1 MGIISVAKRNMKT
14 RKAKGFSKKELKEAQ
29 ISLDEALRHG
39 IPVDTR
45 RSSKHEDNVQ
55 TLRTFIEETKSIVPK
70 KEETKVAKSKIE
82 NIEGIGPTYAQKL
95 IEIGI
100 KTTEDLLQAGSAPKG
115 REDIA
120 AKTGISKKLILE
132 WVNLADLFRIKGIG
146 EEYSDLLEEAGVDTV
161 VELSRR
167 VPENLHAKVTSVNE
181 TKKLVRRPP
190 SLEEIREWI
199 EQAKELPRKI
209 EY

>member
-1 MGIISVAKRNMKT
+1 MGVISVAKRNMKT
-14 RKAKGFSKKELKEAQ
+14 RKAKGFSKKELKEAE

-45 RSSKHEDNVQ
+45 RSSKYEDNVQ
-55 TLRTFIEETKSIVPK
+55 TLRTFMEETKSIVSK
-70 KEETKVAKSKIE
+70 KEEAKVARARSKIE

-132 WVNLADLFRIKGIG
+132 
-146 EEYSDLLEEAGVDTV
+146 
-161 VELSRR
+161 
-167 VPENLHAKVTSVNE
+167 
-181 TKKLVRRPP
+181 
-190 SLEEIREWI
+190 
-199 EQAKELPRKI
+199 
-209 EY
+209 